1 MKKRKFS
8 EEEIAYALRQV
19 EARTPVDDVFRQI
32 SVSEATFYV

>member
-19 EARTPVDDVFRQI
+19 EARTPADDVFRQI